1 MTVEFFDLAQRF
13 YAARAGH
20 PVRRIKHALAVMD
33 AAPIVVRAEAGADAV
48 PSAEVSTNPGD
59 SVAVR
64 GSREL
69 VAALAQ
75 AGVSITGSRWR
86 QLIVPDTRSL
96 NVMVEA
102 AREHRFDRTR
112 EVAAAAAVIGWWAD
126 QAAHPGTC
134 AVINLLETSRLRF
147 ITGNAPA
154 AERDPAL
161 WLSAFGVSA
170 GITGLWQW
178 AQAVTAGPYL
188 DALQNGVVD
197 DHQGWSAAA
206 ARFSAHGDWAGTE
219 RAPVAA
225 MALRRRCDA
234 ADWWDAAL
242 RTDVWWRH
250 RSQHTGHLTGGEI
263 VAQVPTGF
271 IVRCERLDARLRQG
285 NQVCWWVGG
294 PETFQTR
301 NYSSGEVREA
311 TAEDGAL
318 LMTIT
323 GMMKAARPSVGQWAS
338 VMARPPLP
346 QAITSGMR
354 SYSALQFSSKSWI
367 TSGKTPPVSRRDVPL
382 DILVAAA
389 ERDDLTDANTGKAVQ

>member
-13 YAARAGH
+13 YAARAGQ
-20 PVRRIKHALAVMD
+20 PVRRIKHALSVLED
-33 AAPIVVRAEAGADAV
+33 APIAVRASAGADAV
-48 PSAEVSTNPGD
+48 PTAQISAAPNE
-59 SVAVR
+59 SVTVR

-69 VAALAQ
+69 VEALAHV
-75 AGVSITGSRWR
+75 GVSITSTQWR

-112 EVAAAAAVIGWWAD
+112 EVASAAAVIGWWAD

-134 AVINLLETSRLRF
+134 SVINLLEASRLRF
-147 ITGNAPA
+147 VTGNAPA

-161 WLSAFGVSA
+161 WLSAFGADA
-170 GITGLWQW
+170 GMAGLWQW

-188 DALQNGVVD
+188 DALHNGVVD
-197 DHQGWSAAA
+197 DQQAWKAAA

-219 RAPVAA
+219 RAPIAA

-250 RSQHTGHLTGGEI
+250 RSQHTGHVTGGEI
-263 VAQVPTGF
+263 IGQTPTGF
-271 IVRCERLDARLRQG
+271 IVRCERLDARLREG
-285 NQVCWWVGG
+285 NQVCWWIGG
-294 PETFQTR
+294 PDAFQAR
-301 NYSSGEVREA
+301 SYSSGEVRQA
-311 TAEDGAL
+311 TAKGGAL
-318 LMTIT
+318 LLTIT
-323 GMMKAARPSVGQWAS
+323 GMMKAARPSVGLWAS

-382 DILVAAA
+382 DIVVAAA
-389 ERDDLTDANTGKAVQ
+389 ERDDTDITNGKAVK